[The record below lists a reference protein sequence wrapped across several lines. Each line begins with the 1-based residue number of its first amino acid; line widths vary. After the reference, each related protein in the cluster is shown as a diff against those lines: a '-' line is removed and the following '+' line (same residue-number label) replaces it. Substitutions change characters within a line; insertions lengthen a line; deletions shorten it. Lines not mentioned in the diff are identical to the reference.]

1 MKIAKKLAVAACVAS
16 AFTMMNT
23 QAEETKA
30 PVSVSQAGTALPA
43 GVTQGPSI
51 EGVTEYRL
59 VNGLRVV
66 LFPDASKDTAT
77 VNMTYLVGSRQENY
91 GETGMAHL
99 LEHLIFKGSKN
110 FPNPTKEFT
119 NRGFRMNG
127 STWLDR
133 TNYYVSF
140 TATEDNLKFAL
151 AWSADAMRNSF
162 IAKKD
167 LDSEMSVVRNE
178 YEMGE
183 NRPSSVLMKRMQSM
197 MYDWHNYGKSTIGNR
212 SDIEHVR
219 IENLQA
225 FYHRYYRPDNAVLTV
240 SGKFD
245 VQKTLEW
252 IVKDFS
258 LIQNPKEALPAEWTV
273 EPTADGERVFE
284 IRRKG
289 ETQMVAVGYR
299 IPSALHPD
307 ALGVE
312 VATEVLADSPNGR
325 LYDALVKTGLA
336 ANVFGYAVGAKEPG
350 FVIFG
355 ASVKKGE
362 SLEKVKDKLIE
373 TIEGSLKQK
382 PVTSKE
388 LTRTKAQM
396 ETMYERAFADPEGFG
411 VGLSEYIAL
420 GDWRLFFYGR
430 DKTKDVTAQQA
441 DSAAD
446 KYFVRDNRVVGLFI
460 PDDNPQRA
468 EITKA
473 PSAEELLANYKPQGA
488 AQKIEA
494 FDSSFDNLDKRTQRI
509 DIGDLNI
516 ALLPKQ
522 TRGETVTVCMKFKSG
537 DEKNL
542 FGKSSLQ
549 PVAAAMLTRGT
560 KTMTRSEIEDRM
572 TELKMAGSITNF
584 TTTRKNLP
592 AALELVFDVMHN
604 SIMPQDEFDQFKKQM
619 QVMIESMRDKPDAL
633 AQNAITQ
640 HFNTYPKGD
649 PRHEYSLD
657 ESLEQLNR
665 LTVDQVRA
673 FYKEFGGTSRGEISI
688 VGDFDPKAV
697 EKIIRDDYAKYVSK
711 AHYAPIVTE
720 YRPVQ
725 ATRVVIDTPDKE
737 NATIVARSV
746 FPINDTSPDAP
757 ALTVANWILGG
768 GTGLSN
774 RLIERLRQKEG
785 LSYGAGSHV
794 RIPAKGDNGSF
805 VFRAIVAP
813 QNMLQAEA
821 SARDVIAKAI
831 KDGFTDQEVEEAKKG
846 LLQAM
851 QVARSQ
857 DDVVARSWNDKME
870 NQSTWVF
877 SKKQAEAISKLTTAD
892 VNAALRK
899 YIKPDEIT
907 FVLAGDQKKAA
918 QKKQD

>member
-1 MKIAKKLAVAACVAS
+1 M
-16 AFTMMNT
+16 
-23 QAEETKA
+23 
-30 PVSVSQAGTALPA
+30 
-43 GVTQGPSI
+43 
-51 EGVTEYRL
+51 
-59 VNGLRVV
+59 
-66 LFPDASKDTAT
+66 
-77 VNMTYLVGSRQENY
+77 
-91 GETGMAHL
+91 
-99 LEHLIFKGSKN
+99 
-110 FPNPTKEFT
+110 
-119 NRGFRMNG
+119 
-127 STWLDR
+127 
-133 TNYYVSF
+133 
-140 TATEDNLKFAL
+140 
-151 AWSADAMRNSF
+151 
-162 IAKKD
+162 
-167 LDSEMSVVRNE
+167 
-178 YEMGE
+178 
-183 NRPSSVLMKRMQSM
+183 
-197 MYDWHNYGKSTIGNR
+197 
-212 SDIEHVR
+212 
-219 IENLQA
+219 
-225 FYHRYYRPDNAVLTV
+225 
-240 SGKFD
+240 
-245 VQKTLEW
+245 
-252 IVKDFS
+252 
-258 LIQNPKEALPAEWTV
+258 
-273 EPTADGERVFE
+273 
-284 IRRKG
+284 
-289 ETQMVAVGYR
+289 
-299 IPSALHPD
+299 
-307 ALGVE
+307 
-312 VATEVLADSPNGR
+312 ADSPNGR
-325 LYDALVKTGLA
+325 LYEALVKTGLA

-382 PVTSKE
+382 PMTSKE
-388 LTRTKAQM
+388 LNRTKAQM

-473 PSAEELLANYKPQGA
+473 PSADELLANYKPQGT

-542 FGKSSLQ
+542 FGKANLQ

-592 AALELVFDVMHN
+592 AALELVFDAMHN

-649 PRHEYSLD
+649 PRYEYSLD
-657 ESLEQLNR
+657 ESLEQLNK

-688 VGDFDPKAV
+688 VGDFDPKTV

-711 AHYAPIVTE
+711 AHYAPVVTE
-720 YRPVQ
+720 YRPVK

-737 NATIVARSV
+737 NAIIVARSV
-746 FPINDTSPDAP
+746 FPINDTAPDAP

-870 NQSTWVF
+870 NQRTWVF
-877 SKKQAEAISKLTTAD
+877 SKKQAEAISS
-892 VNAALRK
+892 
-899 YIKPDEIT
+899 
-907 FVLAGDQKKAA
+907 
-918 QKKQD
+918 

>member
-1 MKIAKKLAVAACVAS
+1 M
-16 AFTMMNT
+16 
-23 QAEETKA
+23 E
-30 PVSVSQAGTALPA
+30 
-43 GVTQGPSI
+43 
-51 EGVTEYRL
+51 
-59 VNGLRVV
+59 
-66 LFPDASKDTAT
+66 
-77 VNMTYLVGSRQENY
+77 SRY
-91 GETGMAHL
+91 
-99 LEHLIFKGSKN
+99 
-110 FPNPTKEFT
+110 
-119 NRGFRMNG
+119 
-127 STWLDR
+127 
-133 TNYYVSF
+133 
-140 TATEDNLKFAL
+140 
-151 AWSADAMRNSF
+151 
-162 IAKKD
+162 
-167 LDSEMSVVRNE
+167 
-178 YEMGE
+178 
-183 NRPSSVLMKRMQSM
+183 
-197 MYDWHNYGKSTIGNR
+197 
-212 SDIEHVR
+212 
-219 IENLQA
+219 
-225 FYHRYYRPDNAVLTV
+225 
-240 SGKFD
+240 
-245 VQKTLEW
+245 
-252 IVKDFS
+252 
-258 LIQNPKEALPAEWTV
+258 
-273 EPTADGERVFE
+273 
-284 IRRKG
+284 
-289 ETQMVAVGYR
+289 
-299 IPSALHPD
+299 
-307 ALGVE
+307 
-312 VATEVLADSPNGR
+312 
-325 LYDALVKTGLA
+325 
-336 ANVFGYAVGAKEPG
+336 
-350 FVIFG
+350 
-355 ASVKKGE
+355 
-362 SLEKVKDKLIE
+362 
-373 TIEGSLKQK
+373 
-382 PVTSKE
+382 
-388 LTRTKAQM
+388 
-396 ETMYERAFADPEGFG
+396 PEGFG

-473 PSAEELLANYKPQGA
+473 PSADELLANYKPQGT

-542 FGKSSLQ
+542 FGKANLQ

-592 AALELVFDVMHN
+592 AALELVFDAMHN

-649 PRHEYSLD
+649 PRYEYSLD
-657 ESLEQLNR
+657 ESLEQLNK

-688 VGDFDPKAV
+688 VGDFDPKTV

-711 AHYAPIVTE
+711 AHYAPVVTE
-720 YRPVQ
+720 YRPVK

-737 NATIVARSV
+737 NAIIVARSV
-746 FPINDTSPDAP
+746 FPINDTAPDAP

-870 NQSTWVF
+870 NQRTWVF

>member
-1 MKIAKKLAVAACVAS
+1 M
-16 AFTMMNT
+16 
-23 QAEETKA
+23 
-30 PVSVSQAGTALPA
+30 
-43 GVTQGPSI
+43 
-51 EGVTEYRL
+51 
-59 VNGLRVV
+59 
-66 LFPDASKDTAT
+66 
-77 VNMTYLVGSRQENY
+77 
-91 GETGMAHL
+91 
-99 LEHLIFKGSKN
+99 
-110 FPNPTKEFT
+110 
-119 NRGFRMNG
+119 
-127 STWLDR
+127 
-133 TNYYVSF
+133 
-140 TATEDNLKFAL
+140 
-151 AWSADAMRNSF
+151 
-162 IAKKD
+162 
-167 LDSEMSVVRNE
+167 
-178 YEMGE
+178 
-183 NRPSSVLMKRMQSM
+183 
-197 MYDWHNYGKSTIGNR
+197 
-212 SDIEHVR
+212 
-219 IENLQA
+219 
-225 FYHRYYRPDNAVLTV
+225 
-240 SGKFD
+240 
-245 VQKTLEW
+245 
-252 IVKDFS
+252 
-258 LIQNPKEALPAEWTV
+258 
-273 EPTADGERVFE
+273 
-284 IRRKG
+284 
-289 ETQMVAVGYR
+289 
-299 IPSALHPD
+299 
-307 ALGVE
+307 
-312 VATEVLADSPNGR
+312 
-325 LYDALVKTGLA
+325 
-336 ANVFGYAVGAKEPG
+336 
-350 FVIFG
+350 IFG

-382 PVTSKE
+382 PMTSKE
-388 LTRTKAQM
+388 LNRTKAQM

-473 PSAEELLANYKPQGA
+473 PSADELLVNYKPQGT

-542 FGKSSLQ
+542 FGKANLQ

-592 AALELVFDVMHN
+592 AALELVFDAMHN

-649 PRHEYSLD
+649 PRYEYSLD
-657 ESLEQLNR
+657 ESLEQLNK

-711 AHYAPIVTE
+711 AHYAPVVTE
-720 YRPVQ
+720 YRPVK

-737 NATIVARSV
+737 NAIIVARSV
-746 FPINDTSPDAP
+746 FPINDTAPDAP

-870 NQSTWVF
+870 NQRTWAF

-907 FVLAGDQKKAA
+907 FVLAGDQKKAS

>member
-1 MKIAKKLAVAACVAS
+1 M
-16 AFTMMNT
+16 
-23 QAEETKA
+23 
-30 PVSVSQAGTALPA
+30 
-43 GVTQGPSI
+43 
-51 EGVTEYRL
+51 
-59 VNGLRVV
+59 
-66 LFPDASKDTAT
+66 
-77 VNMTYLVGSRQENY
+77 
-91 GETGMAHL
+91 
-99 LEHLIFKGSKN
+99 
-110 FPNPTKEFT
+110 
-119 NRGFRMNG
+119 
-127 STWLDR
+127 
-133 TNYYVSF
+133 
-140 TATEDNLKFAL
+140 
-151 AWSADAMRNSF
+151 
-162 IAKKD
+162 
-167 LDSEMSVVRNE
+167 
-178 YEMGE
+178 
-183 NRPSSVLMKRMQSM
+183 
-197 MYDWHNYGKSTIGNR
+197 
-212 SDIEHVR
+212 
-219 IENLQA
+219 
-225 FYHRYYRPDNAVLTV
+225 
-240 SGKFD
+240 
-245 VQKTLEW
+245 
-252 IVKDFS
+252 
-258 LIQNPKEALPAEWTV
+258 
-273 EPTADGERVFE
+273 
-284 IRRKG
+284 
-289 ETQMVAVGYR
+289 
-299 IPSALHPD
+299 
-307 ALGVE
+307 
-312 VATEVLADSPNGR
+312 
-325 LYDALVKTGLA
+325 
-336 ANVFGYAVGAKEPG
+336 
-350 FVIFG
+350 IFG

-382 PVTSKE
+382 PMTSKE
-388 LTRTKAQM
+388 LNRTKAQM

-473 PSAEELLANYKPQGA
+473 PSADELLANYKPQGT

-542 FGKSSLQ
+542 FGKANLQ

-592 AALELVFDVMHN
+592 AALELVFDAMHN

-649 PRHEYSLD
+649 PRYEYSLD
-657 ESLEQLNR
+657 ESLEQLNK

-697 EKIIRDDYAKYVSK
+697 EKFIRDDYAKYVSK
-711 AHYAPIVTE
+711 AHYAPVVTE
-720 YRPVQ
+720 YRPVK

-737 NATIVARSV
+737 NAIIVARSV
-746 FPINDTSPDAP
+746 FPINDTAPDAP

-870 NQSTWVF
+870 NQRTWVF

>member
-1 MKIAKKLAVAACVAS
+1 M
-16 AFTMMNT
+16 
-23 QAEETKA
+23 
-30 PVSVSQAGTALPA
+30 
-43 GVTQGPSI
+43 
-51 EGVTEYRL
+51 
-59 VNGLRVV
+59 
-66 LFPDASKDTAT
+66 
-77 VNMTYLVGSRQENY
+77 
-91 GETGMAHL
+91 
-99 LEHLIFKGSKN
+99 
-110 FPNPTKEFT
+110 
-119 NRGFRMNG
+119 
-127 STWLDR
+127 
-133 TNYYVSF
+133 
-140 TATEDNLKFAL
+140 
-151 AWSADAMRNSF
+151 
-162 IAKKD
+162 
-167 LDSEMSVVRNE
+167 
-178 YEMGE
+178 
-183 NRPSSVLMKRMQSM
+183 
-197 MYDWHNYGKSTIGNR
+197 
-212 SDIEHVR
+212 
-219 IENLQA
+219 
-225 FYHRYYRPDNAVLTV
+225 
-240 SGKFD
+240 
-245 VQKTLEW
+245 
-252 IVKDFS
+252 
-258 LIQNPKEALPAEWTV
+258 
-273 EPTADGERVFE
+273 
-284 IRRKG
+284 
-289 ETQMVAVGYR
+289 
-299 IPSALHPD
+299 
-307 ALGVE
+307 E

-325 LYDALVKTGLA
+325 LYEALVKTGLA

-382 PVTSKE
+382 PMTSKE
-388 LTRTKAQM
+388 LNRTKAQM

-473 PSAEELLANYKPQGA
+473 PSADELLANYKPQGT

-542 FGKSSLQ
+542 FGKANLQ

-592 AALELVFDVMHN
+592 AALELVFDAMHN

-649 PRHEYSLD
+649 PRYEYSLD
-657 ESLEQLNR
+657 ESLEQLNK

-697 EKIIRDDYAKYVSK
+697 EKIIRNDYAKYVSK
-711 AHYAPIVTE
+711 AHYAPVVTE
-720 YRPVQ
+720 YRPVK

-737 NATIVARSV
+737 NAIIVARSV
-746 FPINDTSPDAP
+746 FPINDTAPDAP

-794 RIPAKGDNGSF
+794 RIPAKGNNGSF

-870 NQSTWVF
+870 NQRTWAF

>member
-1 MKIAKKLAVAACVAS
+1 M
-16 AFTMMNT
+16 
-23 QAEETKA
+23 
-30 PVSVSQAGTALPA
+30 
-43 GVTQGPSI
+43 
-51 EGVTEYRL
+51 
-59 VNGLRVV
+59 
-66 LFPDASKDTAT
+66 
-77 VNMTYLVGSRQENY
+77 
-91 GETGMAHL
+91 
-99 LEHLIFKGSKN
+99 
-110 FPNPTKEFT
+110 
-119 NRGFRMNG
+119 
-127 STWLDR
+127 
-133 TNYYVSF
+133 
-140 TATEDNLKFAL
+140 
-151 AWSADAMRNSF
+151 
-162 IAKKD
+162 
-167 LDSEMSVVRNE
+167 
-178 YEMGE
+178 
-183 NRPSSVLMKRMQSM
+183 
-197 MYDWHNYGKSTIGNR
+197 
-212 SDIEHVR
+212 
-219 IENLQA
+219 
-225 FYHRYYRPDNAVLTV
+225 
-240 SGKFD
+240 
-245 VQKTLEW
+245 
-252 IVKDFS
+252 
-258 LIQNPKEALPAEWTV
+258 
-273 EPTADGERVFE
+273 
-284 IRRKG
+284 
-289 ETQMVAVGYR
+289 
-299 IPSALHPD
+299 
-307 ALGVE
+307 E

-325 LYDALVKTGLA
+325 LYEALVKTGLA

-382 PVTSKE
+382 PMTSKE
-388 LTRTKAQM
+388 LNRTKAQM

-473 PSAEELLANYKPQGA
+473 PSADELLANYKPQGT

-542 FGKSSLQ
+542 FGKANLQ

-592 AALELVFDVMHN
+592 AALELVFDAMHN

-649 PRHEYSLD
+649 PRYEYSLD
-657 ESLEQLNR
+657 ESLEQLNK

-688 VGDFDPKAV
+688 VGDFDPKTV

-711 AHYAPIVTE
+711 AHYAPVVTE
-720 YRPVQ
+720 YRPVK

-737 NATIVARSV
+737 NAIIVARSV
-746 FPINDTSPDAP
+746 FPINDTAPDAP

-870 NQSTWVF
+870 NQRTWVF

>member
-1 MKIAKKLAVAACVAS
+1 M
-16 AFTMMNT
+16 
-23 QAEETKA
+23 
-30 PVSVSQAGTALPA
+30 
-43 GVTQGPSI
+43 
-51 EGVTEYRL
+51 
-59 VNGLRVV
+59 
-66 LFPDASKDTAT
+66 
-77 VNMTYLVGSRQENY
+77 
-91 GETGMAHL
+91 
-99 LEHLIFKGSKN
+99 
-110 FPNPTKEFT
+110 
-119 NRGFRMNG
+119 
-127 STWLDR
+127 
-133 TNYYVSF
+133 
-140 TATEDNLKFAL
+140 
-151 AWSADAMRNSF
+151 
-162 IAKKD
+162 
-167 LDSEMSVVRNE
+167 
-178 YEMGE
+178 
-183 NRPSSVLMKRMQSM
+183 
-197 MYDWHNYGKSTIGNR
+197 
-212 SDIEHVR
+212 
-219 IENLQA
+219 
-225 FYHRYYRPDNAVLTV
+225 
-240 SGKFD
+240 
-245 VQKTLEW
+245 
-252 IVKDFS
+252 
-258 LIQNPKEALPAEWTV
+258 
-273 EPTADGERVFE
+273 
-284 IRRKG
+284 
-289 ETQMVAVGYR
+289 
-299 IPSALHPD
+299 
-307 ALGVE
+307 
-312 VATEVLADSPNGR
+312 
-325 LYDALVKTGLA
+325 
-336 ANVFGYAVGAKEPG
+336 
-350 FVIFG
+350 IFG

-382 PVTSKE
+382 PMTSKE
-388 LTRTKAQM
+388 LNRTKAQM

-473 PSAEELLANYKPQGA
+473 PSADELLANYKPQGT

-542 FGKSSLQ
+542 FGKANLQ

-592 AALELVFDVMHN
+592 AALELVFDAMHN

-649 PRHEYSLD
+649 PRYEYSLD
-657 ESLEQLNR
+657 ESLEQLNK

-711 AHYAPIVTE
+711 AHYAPVVTE
-720 YRPVQ
+720 YRPVK

-737 NATIVARSV
+737 NAIIVARSV
-746 FPINDTSPDAP
+746 FPINDTAPDAP

-821 SARDVIAKAI
+821 SALANDGLLKQI

-846 LLQAM
+846 LLQAIAGLL
-851 QVARSQ
+851 VLQ

-870 NQSTWVF
+870 NQRTWVF

>member
-1 MKIAKKLAVAACVAS
+1 M
-16 AFTMMNT
+16 
-23 QAEETKA
+23 
-30 PVSVSQAGTALPA
+30 
-43 GVTQGPSI
+43 
-51 EGVTEYRL
+51 
-59 VNGLRVV
+59 
-66 LFPDASKDTAT
+66 
-77 VNMTYLVGSRQENY
+77 
-91 GETGMAHL
+91 
-99 LEHLIFKGSKN
+99 
-110 FPNPTKEFT
+110 
-119 NRGFRMNG
+119 
-127 STWLDR
+127 
-133 TNYYVSF
+133 
-140 TATEDNLKFAL
+140 
-151 AWSADAMRNSF
+151 
-162 IAKKD
+162 
-167 LDSEMSVVRNE
+167 
-178 YEMGE
+178 
-183 NRPSSVLMKRMQSM
+183 
-197 MYDWHNYGKSTIGNR
+197 
-212 SDIEHVR
+212 
-219 IENLQA
+219 
-225 FYHRYYRPDNAVLTV
+225 
-240 SGKFD
+240 
-245 VQKTLEW
+245 
-252 IVKDFS
+252 
-258 LIQNPKEALPAEWTV
+258 
-273 EPTADGERVFE
+273 
-284 IRRKG
+284 
-289 ETQMVAVGYR
+289 
-299 IPSALHPD
+299 
-307 ALGVE
+307 E

-325 LYDALVKTGLA
+325 LYEALVKTGLA

-382 PVTSKE
+382 PMTSKE
-388 LTRTKAQM
+388 LNRTKAQM

-473 PSAEELLANYKPQGA
+473 PSADELLANYKPQGT

-542 FGKSSLQ
+542 FGKANLQ

-592 AALELVFDVMHN
+592 AALELVFDAMHN

-649 PRHEYSLD
+649 PRYEYSLD
-657 ESLEQLNR
+657 ESLEQLNK

-711 AHYAPIVTE
+711 AHYAPVVTE
-720 YRPVQ
+720 YRPVK

-737 NATIVARSV
+737 NAIIVARSV
-746 FPINDTSPDAP
+746 FPINDTAPDAP

-870 NQSTWVF
+870 NQRTWVF

>member
-1 MKIAKKLAVAACVAS
+1 
-16 AFTMMNT
+16 
-23 QAEETKA
+23 
-30 PVSVSQAGTALPA
+30 
-43 GVTQGPSI
+43 
-51 EGVTEYRL
+51 
-59 VNGLRVV
+59 
-66 LFPDASKDTAT
+66 
-77 VNMTYLVGSRQENY
+77 
-91 GETGMAHL
+91 
-99 LEHLIFKGSKN
+99 
-110 FPNPTKEFT
+110 
-119 NRGFRMNG
+119 
-127 STWLDR
+127 
-133 TNYYVSF
+133 
-140 TATEDNLKFAL
+140 
-151 AWSADAMRNSF
+151 
-162 IAKKD
+162 
-167 LDSEMSVVRNE
+167 
-178 YEMGE
+178 
-183 NRPSSVLMKRMQSM
+183 
-197 MYDWHNYGKSTIGNR
+197 
-212 SDIEHVR
+212 
-219 IENLQA
+219 
-225 FYHRYYRPDNAVLTV
+225 
-240 SGKFD
+240 
-245 VQKTLEW
+245 
-252 IVKDFS
+252 
-258 LIQNPKEALPAEWTV
+258 
-273 EPTADGERVFE
+273 
-284 IRRKG
+284 
-289 ETQMVAVGYR
+289 
-299 IPSALHPD
+299 
-307 ALGVE
+307 
-312 VATEVLADSPNGR
+312 
-325 LYDALVKTGLA
+325 
-336 ANVFGYAVGAKEPG
+336 
-350 FVIFG
+350 
-355 ASVKKGE
+355 
-362 SLEKVKDKLIE
+362 
-373 TIEGSLKQK
+373 
-382 PVTSKE
+382 
-388 LTRTKAQM
+388 
-396 ETMYERAFADPEGFG
+396 
-411 VGLSEYIAL
+411 
-420 GDWRLFFYGR
+420 
-430 DKTKDVTAQQA
+430 
-441 DSAAD
+441 
-446 KYFVRDNRVVGLFI
+446 
-460 PDDNPQRA
+460 
-468 EITKA
+468 
-473 PSAEELLANYKPQGA
+473 
-488 AQKIEA
+488 
-494 FDSSFDNLDKRTQRI
+494 
-509 DIGDLNI
+509 
-516 ALLPKQ
+516 
-522 TRGETVTVCMKFKSG
+522 MKFKSG

-657 ESLEQLNR
+657 ESLEQLNK

-711 AHYAPIVTE
+711 AHYAPVVTE
-720 YRPVQ
+720 YRPVK

-737 NATIVARSV
+737 NAIIVARSV
-746 FPINDTSPDAP
+746 FPINDTAPDAP

-870 NQSTWVF
+870 NQRTWVF

>member
-1 MKIAKKLAVAACVAS
+1 M
-16 AFTMMNT
+16 
-23 QAEETKA
+23 
-30 PVSVSQAGTALPA
+30 
-43 GVTQGPSI
+43 
-51 EGVTEYRL
+51 
-59 VNGLRVV
+59 
-66 LFPDASKDTAT
+66 
-77 VNMTYLVGSRQENY
+77 
-91 GETGMAHL
+91 
-99 LEHLIFKGSKN
+99 
-110 FPNPTKEFT
+110 
-119 NRGFRMNG
+119 
-127 STWLDR
+127 
-133 TNYYVSF
+133 
-140 TATEDNLKFAL
+140 
-151 AWSADAMRNSF
+151 
-162 IAKKD
+162 
-167 LDSEMSVVRNE
+167 
-178 YEMGE
+178 
-183 NRPSSVLMKRMQSM
+183 
-197 MYDWHNYGKSTIGNR
+197 
-212 SDIEHVR
+212 
-219 IENLQA
+219 
-225 FYHRYYRPDNAVLTV
+225 
-240 SGKFD
+240 
-245 VQKTLEW
+245 
-252 IVKDFS
+252 
-258 LIQNPKEALPAEWTV
+258 
-273 EPTADGERVFE
+273 
-284 IRRKG
+284 
-289 ETQMVAVGYR
+289 
-299 IPSALHPD
+299 
-307 ALGVE
+307 E

-325 LYDALVKTGLA
+325 LYEALVKTGLA

-382 PVTSKE
+382 PMTSKE
-388 LTRTKAQM
+388 LNRTKAQM

-473 PSAEELLANYKPQGA
+473 PSADELLANYKPQGT

-542 FGKSSLQ
+542 FGKANLQ

-572 TELKMAGSITNF
+572 TELKMADSITNF

-592 AALELVFDVMHN
+592 AALELVFDAMHN

-649 PRHEYSLD
+649 PRYEYSLD
-657 ESLEQLNR
+657 ESLEQLNK

-688 VGDFDPKAV
+688 VGDFDPKTV

-711 AHYAPIVTE
+711 AHYAPVVTE
-720 YRPVQ
+720 YRPVK

-737 NATIVARSV
+737 NAIIVARSV
-746 FPINDTSPDAP
+746 FPINDTAPDAP

-870 NQSTWVF
+870 NQRTWVF